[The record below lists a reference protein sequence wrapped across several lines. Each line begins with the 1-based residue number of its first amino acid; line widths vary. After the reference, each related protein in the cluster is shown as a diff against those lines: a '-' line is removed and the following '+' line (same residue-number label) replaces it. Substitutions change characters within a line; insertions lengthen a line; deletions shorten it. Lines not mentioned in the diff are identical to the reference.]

1 MGLTYFS
8 DEEIYSFLD
17 KELEGVVLEVELIQR
32 ASRSVSSASFE
43 APDIERL
50 PNEASFELPPLFL
63 KKTSELWGE
72 ENQEDEEVD
81 KRDFQNVDNEEL
93 AYSEPRGLREHIV
106 QQCMHGTKLG
116 KQHSLYRSNFSQLVD
131 EPSGRAYRYFLHLL
145 EQDEYSWLDLEL
157 FEIATTHGNQH
168 AVLLSK
174 NAWQAALLERLNVI
188 IASTVARVRNQSFII
203 EDRLMQLRHEL
214 ANMASSSEDFGSL
227 SDATMMNFLQSAKR
241 FEATS
246 FTEDLSKL
254 ADLIY
259 SEMQQFK
266 EDKENLEAQLL
277 RVGLNWSIFENL
289 FAMRRIAEHAEAV
302 KATRGFLDDALGK

>member
-17 KELEGVVLEVELIQR
+17 KELEGVVLEVERVQR

-72 ENQEDEEVD
+72 ENQDDEEVD
-81 KRDFQNVDNEEL
+81 KRDFQNPGKEEL

-116 KQHSLYRSNFSQLVD
+116 KKHSLYRSNFSELVD
-131 EPSGRAYRYFLHLL
+131 EPSGRVYRYFLHLL

-157 FEIATTHGNQH
+157 FEIAASDVGQH
-168 AVLLSK
+168 VDLLVK
-174 NAWQAALLERLNVI
+174 GRWQAAFLERLNVI
-188 IASTVARVRNQSFII
+188 IASTVSRVRNQSISI
-203 EDRLMQLRHEL
+203 EDRLRQLQHEL
-214 ANMASSSEDFGSL
+214 ANMASSSEGVGSL
-227 SDATMMNFLQSAKR
+227 NDATMMTFLQSAKG

-246 FTEDLSKL
+246 FTEDLSNL

-259 SEMQQFK
+259 SEMQQFQH
-266 EDKENLEAQLL
+266 DKENLETELL
-277 RVGLNWSIFENL
+277 QVGLNWSIFENL
-289 FAMRRIAEHAEAV
+289 FAMRRLAEHAESV
-302 KATRGFLDDALGK
+302 KISRGFLDDALGK